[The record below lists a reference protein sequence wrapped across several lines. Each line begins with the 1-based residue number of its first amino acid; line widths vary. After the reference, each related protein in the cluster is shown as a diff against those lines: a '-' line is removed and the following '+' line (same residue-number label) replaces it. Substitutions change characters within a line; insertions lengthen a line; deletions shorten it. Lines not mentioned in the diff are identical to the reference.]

1 MTGKRWCVLIRP
13 LVLLAC
19 CANGV
24 LSLSAGQST
33 PPSPLVRVGVGEGES
48 PCRLSGGIQRLED
61 GTLSLPAHPV
71 ADEWGWVTVG
81 RDRQALDRPEGLQ
94 SFTICGW
101 LAPSSLQT
109 GSGGN
114 RIAFN
119 LNYNRSGFDLVHLDD
134 GRMRLAVNEW
144 PDGVRNDSAPGK
156 LKPAEWTFFAVT
168 YDAGREKD
176 NVCWYFG
183 APDSPAILDRKR
195 SYSAGSTGS
204 DSGPLTV
211 GNYNQTIHRHGTDRQ
226 FRGYLHGIQIFGSQ
240 RGTDGALDRESLRQ
254 LQADAAT
261 QPDFAVKPEKAR
273 STPPLH
279 STRQTDPAEPGVE
292 VPTAPSAT
300 RPRIVATT
308 DGEIDDRC
316 SMVRFLLYANEWD
329 IEGIIHSSSKF
340 HWKGDGQSVQPHN
353 WADEV
358 WLDRQID
365 LYEQVYP
372 KLSQHADG
380 FPTADAL
387 RKLVYTG
394 NVANV
399 GDMSCDTP
407 GSDRIVEVL
416 LDDEPGPVYLQAWGG
431 TNTIARALWKI
442 QHEHPDQMDKVS
454 GKAIIYIILDQDET
468 FREYIQPNWPDLLT
482 MGSFRQFGT
491 IAYRWDQ
498 KIPEELHEYFDRAWM
513 ERNILRGHG
522 PLCVRYEAHP
532 QKGFRSEGDSPA
544 FMHQIDVGLRSLEHP
559 GYGSWGGRFTRE
571 KPGSAVWKGARDG
584 GDLGKPIW
592 RFAEAFQNDW
602 AARADWCVRDYEH
615 ANHPPQA
622 RVEGPLDRIA
632 RAKERVQL
640 SAKPSTDPDGDT
652 LRFTWWQYTDV
663 DSCEAAV
670 GISTKQSDSI
680 ASFVVPD
687 EPDKTIHM
695 ILEVTDDGNPPL
707 TRYRRIVVRIAD

>member
-1 MTGKRWCVLIRP
+1 MRCSRCHV
-13 LVLLAC
+13 LVLLGLIC
-19 CANGV
+19 GSGGLPV
-24 LSLSAGQST
+24 FSGQSAI
-33 PPSPLVRVGVGEGES
+33 PSPLVRVGVDKGGS
-48 PCRLSGGIQRLED
+48 ACRLSGGIQRLED
-61 GTLSLPAHPV
+61 GTLSFTAQPA
-71 ADEWGWVTVG
+71 AGEWGWVTVSKDG
-81 RDRQALDRPEGLQ
+81 QPLRQLEGLE

-101 LAPSSLQT
+101 LAPNSLQT

-134 GRMRLAVNEW
+134 GRLRLAVNEW
-144 PDGVRNDSAPGK
+144 PDGVRNDSSSGK
-156 LKPAEWTFFAVT
+156 LKPGQWTFFAVS
-168 YDAGREKD
+168 YDGASKRD
-176 NVCWYFG
+176 NVRWYFG
-183 APDSPAILDRKR
+183 GPDSAASLDRKM
-195 SYSAGSTGS
+195 SYSAGPTGS
-204 DSGPLTV
+204 DSGPLTI

-226 FRGYLHGIQIFGSQ
+226 FRGYLHGIQIFGSR
-240 RGTDGALDRESLRQ
+240 RGTDGALDRETIRQ
-254 LQADAAT
+254 LQVDAAT
-261 QPDFAVKPEKAR
+261 QPNFGIRPEKAR

-279 STRQTDPAEPGVE
+279 STIQTDPAEPGVN
-292 VPTAPSAT
+292 VPSPASGT
-300 RPRIVATT
+300 RPRIIATT

-329 IEGIIHSSSKF
+329 IEGIVHSSSKF
-340 HWKGDGQSVQPHN
+340 HWKGDGQDIRRHN

-372 KLSQHADG
+372 KLSRHADR

-399 GDMSCDTP
+399 GHMSQDTP

-442 QHEHPDQMDKVS
+442 QHEHPDRMAEVS
-454 GKAIIYIILDQDET
+454 RRAILFLILDQDTT

-482 MGSFRQFGT
+482 LGSFSQFAT
-491 IAYRWDQ
+491 IAYRWDRM
-498 KIPEELHEYFDRAWM
+498 IPEELHEYFDRAWM
-513 ERNILRGHG
+513 ERNILGGHG
-522 PLCVRYEAHP
+522 PLCAIYEAHP

-584 GDLGKPIW
+584 GDPPSVLYRGDGIGQG
-592 RFAEAFQNDW
+592 RGSGVQA
-602 AARADWCVRDYEH
+602 VRRE
-615 ANHPPQA
+615 
-622 RVEGPLDRIA
+622 
-632 RAKERVQL
+632 
-640 SAKPSTDPDGDT
+640 
-652 LRFTWWQYTDV
+652 
-663 DSCEAAV
+663 
-670 GISTKQSDSI
+670 
-680 ASFVVPD
+680 
-687 EPDKTIHM
+687 
-695 ILEVTDDGNPPL
+695 
-707 TRYRRIVVRIAD
+707 

>member
-1 MTGKRWCVLIRP
+1 MRMVLWIALMGLVSATGP
-13 LVLLAC
+13 LLA
-19 CANGV
+19 
-24 LSLSAGQST
+24 GQVGG
-33 PPSPLVRVGVGEGES
+33 PSPVVCVGVDEGES
-48 PCRLSGGIQRLED
+48 SCSLTEGIERLED
-61 GTLSLPAHPV
+61 GTLSFAGQPA
-71 ADEWGWVTVG
+71 ASGWGWVTVG
-81 RDRQALDRPEGLQ
+81 TNGRALDTLEGLK

-101 LAPSSLQT
+101 LAPSSLRT

-144 PDGVRNDSAPGK
+144 PDGVRTDSAPGK
-156 LKPAEWTFFAVT
+156 LKAAAWTFFAVT
-168 YDAGREKD
+168 YDGTSEKD

-183 APDSPAILDRKR
+183 GSGSPAELDRKT
-195 SYSAGSTGS
+195 SYPAGPTGTN
-204 DSGPLTV
+204 SGPLTV

-226 FRGYLHGIQIFGSQ
+226 FRGYLHGIQIFTSQ
-240 RGTDGALDRESLRQ
+240 RGADGALEAETIRR

-261 QPDFAVKPEKAR
+261 QPNFAVKPEKAR
-273 STPPLH
+273 TTPPLH
-279 STRQTDPAEPGVE
+279 TTIQTDPAEPGVK
-292 VPTAPSAT
+292 VSRPPSGT
-300 RPRIVATT
+300 RPRIIATT

-316 SMVRFLLYANEWD
+316 SMVRFLLYANEWE

-340 HWKGDGQSVQPHN
+340 HWKGDAQGVQRHN
-353 WADEV
+353 WADEI

-372 KLSQHADG
+372 KLSQHADR

-399 GDMSCDTP
+399 GDMSCDTA

-416 LDDEPGPVYLQAWGG
+416 LDPKPGPVYLQAWGG

-442 QHEHPDQMDKVS
+442 QHEHPDRMDEVAQ
-454 GKAIIYIILDQDET
+454 KAILFLILDQDKT
-468 FREYIQPNWPDLLT
+468 FREYIHPNWPELLT
-482 MGSFRQFGT
+482 LGSFRQFAT
-491 IAYRWDQ
+491 IAYRWDRW
-498 KIPEELHEYFDRAWM
+498 IPEERHEYFDRAWM
-513 ERNILRGHG
+513 EQNILRDHG
-522 PLCVRYEAHP
+522 SLCGCYEVHP

-571 KPGSAVWKGARDG
+571 ASGSAVWKGARDG

-592 RFAEAFQNDW
+592 RFAQAFQNDW

-622 RVEGPLDRIA
+622 RVEGSLDRTA
-632 RAKERVQL
+632 RANDRVEL
-640 SAKPSTDPDGDT
+640 NARPSTDPDGDA
-652 LRFTWWQYTDV
+652 LRFAWWQYTDV
-663 DSCEAAV
+663 DTCEAV
-670 GISTKQSDSI
+670 VDISTKRDGSV

-687 EPDKTIHM
+687 EPGKTIHM
-695 ILEVTDDGNPPL
+695 VLEVTDGGNPPL
-707 TRYRRIVVRIAD
+707 TRYQRVIITVGH